1 MGTPPVKSGPETTA
15 KPGIVERTRSFFEEV
30 RTEMNKVNWPSR
42 DELKGLTQVVL
53 VTLVVLGA
61 IIGVYDIIFLQVMGW
76 ILELG

>member
-1 MGTPPVKSGPETTA
+1 
-15 KPGIVERTRSFFEEV
+15 
-30 RTEMNKVNWPSR
+30 MNKVNWPSR